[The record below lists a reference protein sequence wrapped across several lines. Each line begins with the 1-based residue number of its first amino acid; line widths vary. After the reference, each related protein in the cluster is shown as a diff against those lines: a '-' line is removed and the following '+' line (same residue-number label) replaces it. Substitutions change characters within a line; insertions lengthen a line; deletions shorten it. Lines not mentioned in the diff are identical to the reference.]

1 MRTQKKRPSM
11 KFDFVT
17 IASHQLRTPL
27 SAMKWFLEMLIAGNA
42 GKLTGR
48 QREFLSEVYKS
59 NERMIRLVNDLLIV
73 SKITQKSFRLSPHPF
88 VFEQMVA
95 SVIKEVKPII
105 QSAQITVVCKF
116 DASPRTCVNAD
127 EDKIRQVIRTLFD
140 NAVRYM
146 VDGGLIIVRVD
157 HRNRHVAFEIQDTG
171 VGIPRNER
179 AKIFQQFFRG
189 SNIVRM
195 RTEGTGLGLFIAHA
209 IVTASGGSI
218 SFTSQ
223 EGKGSAFR
231 VSLPVSQKGLMASCE
246 KPLKKKQRRVHK

>member
-1 MRTQKKRPSM
+1 M

-48 QREFLSEVYKS
+48 QREFLGEIYKS

-73 SKITQKSFRLSPHPF
+73 SKITQKNFRLSPHLF
-88 VFEQMVA
+88 IFEQMAA
-95 SVIKEVKPII
+95 SIIKEVKPIT
-105 QSAQITVVCKF
+105 QSAQITVVSKF
-116 DASPRTCVNAD
+116 DPSLRTCVHAD
-127 EDKIRQVIRTLFD
+127 EDKIRQVIRILID

-146 VDGGLIIVRVD
+146 VDGGLIIIRVD
-157 HRNRHVAFEIQDTG
+157 RKNHSVIFEIQDTG
-171 VGIPRNER
+171 VGIPSSER
-179 AKIFQQFFRG
+179 GKIFQQFFRG

-195 RTEGTGLGLFIAHA
+195 RTEGTGLGLFISRA
-209 IVTASGGSI
+209 IMAASGGSI

-223 EGKGSAFR
+223 EGKGSTFR
-231 VSLPVSQKGLMASCE
+231 VALPLFQNKKAQSCE
-246 KPLKKKQRRVHK
+246 SPRKKRKHMPT

>member
-1 MRTQKKRPSM
+1 M

-42 GKLTGR
+42 GKLTSR
-48 QREFLSEVYKS
+48 QREFLSEIYKS

-73 SKITQKSFRLSPHPF
+73 SKITQKTFRLSSHPF
-88 VFEQMVA
+88 IFEQMVA

-105 QSAQITVVCKF
+105 QSAQITVVSKF
-116 DASPRTCVNAD
+116 DTSQRTCVNAD

-157 HRNRHVAFEIQDTG
+157 YKNHHIAFEIQDTG
-171 VGIPRNER
+171 VGIPSDER
-179 AKIFQQFFRG
+179 TKIFQQFFRG

-209 IVTASGGSI
+209 IVAASGGSI

-223 EGKGSAFR
+223 EGKGSTFR
-231 VSLPVSQKGLMASCE
+231 VALPISKKNQPALCE
-246 KPLKKKQRRVHK
+246 PHLKKKRRRAHN